1 MKGVLCGAL
10 SYAEEGRCRCYCL
23 GAGYLISL
31 VKVGGVHAIYRL
43 GGGQSA
49 HLADTEPG
57 SVPCESLAVTQCDHL
72 SVVTLVGILG
82 RDKPV

>member
-1 MKGVLCGAL
+1 MLL
-10 SYAEEGRCRCYCL
+10 SWGRLPHLSGQGWGSPCHL
-23 GAGYLISL
+23 Q
-31 VKVGGVHAIYRL
+31 V

>member
-1 MKGVLCGAL
+1 VGP
-10 SYAEEGRCRCYCL
+10 
-23 GAGYLISL
+23 YLMQR
-31 VKVGGVHAIYRL
+31 KGGVDAVVLGQVISSL
-43 GGGQSA
+43 WSGLGGWSMPSTVFGGGQSA

-72 SVVTLVGILG
+72 SVVTLAGILG

>member
-1 MKGVLCGAL
+1 MGPYLMQRKGGVDAVVLGQVI
-10 SYAEEGRCRCYCL
+10 SSL
-23 GAGYLISL
+23 GSG
-31 VKVGGVHAIYRL
+31 VGGWSMPTTVL
-43 GGGQSA
+43 VGGQSA

-72 SVVTLVGILG
+72 SVVTLAGILG